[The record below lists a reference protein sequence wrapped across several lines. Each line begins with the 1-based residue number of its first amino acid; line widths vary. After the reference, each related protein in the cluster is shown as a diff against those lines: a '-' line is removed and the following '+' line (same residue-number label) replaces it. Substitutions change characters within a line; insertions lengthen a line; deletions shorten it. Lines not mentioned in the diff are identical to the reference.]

1 MDEINR
7 VFLPLRSNIGWF
19 KSPDLRE
26 DISNRVKESI
36 LLYDEIFIEDGTFK
50 ADLLE
55 MGATK
60 WYFPPGVIP
69 LEQRTIEYEDL
80 KPSDVTIGIGRDGD
94 IAPRATILKGH
105 AADRFKIDY
114 YEIFKNIDKSDYDF
128 LKFITC
134 PDYSLPRRAKD
145 IIREQSWDDKR
156 IFKSIHPNDAI
167 RDLVID
173 NLNHDIVLSVL
184 LKSSIIMDSGHRDLL
199 KEKCWRPETT
209 YSSKP
214 VAESVALR
222 EILNIEVPDF
232 SKIPIERVL
241 ELREDRLW
249 TKFRD
254 LVRNIA
260 STVKD
265 DPEILANPDDF
276 EKKILCY
283 YARELSREHEKTQS
297 TKSKLEIDFCI
308 GFTSLIPGYG
318 YIPTLVGMGKSLK
331 GYWDDK
337 STWFAFLLKLKS
349 ASKP

>member
-26 DISNRVKESI
+26 DISTRVKESI
-36 LLYDEIFIEDGTFK
+36 LLYDEIYIEDGTFK
-50 ADLLE
+50 ADVLE
-55 MGATK
+55 GSAGPNK
-60 WYFPPGVIP
+60 WYIPPPGRP
-69 LEQRTIEYEDL
+69 EERTIEYDRDL
-80 KPSDVTIGIGRDGD
+80 RQTDVSVGIGLDGD
-94 IAPRATILKGH
+94 IAPRATISQGRTE
-105 AADRFKIDY
+105 DRFKIDY
-114 YEIFKNIDKSDYDF
+114 YELFKNIEKTDYTF
-128 LKFITC
+128 LKFIVC
-134 PDYSLPRRAKD
+134 PEYTFPRRARD
-145 IIREQSWDDKR
+145 ILRDQSRDDKLN
-156 IFKSIHPNDAI
+156 FEYIHPNSAI

-173 NLNHDIVLSVL
+173 NLNHDIVLSIL
-184 LKSSIIMDSGHRDLL
+184 LKSSIVLDSRHRDFL

-209 YSSKP
+209 FSSKP

-232 SKIPIERVL
+232 SKIPMERVL

-265 DPEILANPDDF
+265 EPELLANQKDL
-276 EKKILCY
+276 EKTILY
-283 YARELSREHEKTQS
+283 NYAREHSREREKSQS
-297 TKSKLEIDFCI
+297 TGLKLAIDL
-308 GFTSLIPGYG
+308 GLGLIPYVSEVKP
-318 YIPTLVGMGKSLK
+318 IKS
-331 GYWDDK
+331 YWDDRN
-337 STWFAFLLKLKS
+337 TWFAFLLKLKR